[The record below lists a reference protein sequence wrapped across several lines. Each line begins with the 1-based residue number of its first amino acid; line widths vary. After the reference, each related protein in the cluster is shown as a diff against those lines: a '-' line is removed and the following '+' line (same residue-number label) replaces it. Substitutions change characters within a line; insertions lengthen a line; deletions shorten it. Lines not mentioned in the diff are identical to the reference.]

1 MKLYK
6 YKSKLYGHIIDY
18 YIDTNYY
25 HYYLESIMNAL
36 SFLKAKKSN
45 IFSLW
50 CHGDKKLLKT
60 IKYLGF
66 KKYQNDLLYA
76 KYSIIK
82 KSI

>member
-1 MKLYK
+1 
-6 YKSKLYGHIIDY
+6 
-18 YIDTNYY
+18 
-25 HYYLESIMNAL
+25 MNAL

-66 KKYQNDLLYA
+66 KKYQNDLYMQ
-76 KYSIIK
+76 SIQ
-82 KSI
+82 